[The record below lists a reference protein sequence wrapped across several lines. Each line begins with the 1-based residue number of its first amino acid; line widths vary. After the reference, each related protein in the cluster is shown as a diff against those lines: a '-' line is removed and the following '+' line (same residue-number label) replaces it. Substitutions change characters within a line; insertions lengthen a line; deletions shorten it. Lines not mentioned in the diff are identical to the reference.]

1 MQKFIGV
8 GTSFLLQNRFVINK
22 HGEQRG
28 RSSFYPLNKSIFYEE
43 RFFYDLVDGEFYHD
57 KFFEFVWEKD
67 FEIFS
72 SKLNF
77 IQTKGDI

>member
-1 MQKFIGV
+1 M
-8 GTSFLLQNRFVINK
+8 GTPFLLQNRFVINK

-28 RSSFYPLNKSIFYEE
+28 RELLLSSEQKYFLLRIN
-43 RFFYDLVDGEFYHD
+43 FYDLVDGEFYHD